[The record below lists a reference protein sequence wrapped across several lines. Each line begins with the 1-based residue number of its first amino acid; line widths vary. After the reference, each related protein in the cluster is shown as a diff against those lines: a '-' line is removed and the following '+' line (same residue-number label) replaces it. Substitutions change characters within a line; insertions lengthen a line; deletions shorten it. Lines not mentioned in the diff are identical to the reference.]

1 MNPEIRQSAFLAVA
15 AAAAFLS
22 PLAALA
28 ATKVDVTEKP
38 KYDDIL
44 SPDISGTKSKPVKPK
59 EWLEVE
65 AKIKVDMAPEP
76 KNKTCDHLTVK
87 WYVAVE
93 NPDKVGTFL
102 KLTKE
107 IEYVNVPLKEDVYCS
122 VYLSPASIRR
132 LTGFSLSGKRAV
144 KFVGFEVIIDGKTV
158 ADATDKA
165 GKDKW
170 WAAASDKIAES
181 TTVPLLNKM
190 ETPFAAMWW
199 DRYPEIKAKTTP

>member
-190 ETPFAAMWW
+190 ETPFAAVWW
-199 DRYPEIKAKTTP
+199 DRYPEIKAKTP